1 LRSSRGSWRA
11 LAGRIV
17 SGLAPPELSVC
28 SAEPCLSLA
37 RESPEIYVK
46 MALIEL
52 VKEFRAM
59 AAH

>member
-1 LRSSRGSWRA
+1 VARA

-17 SGLAPPELSVC
+17 SGLALPELSVC
-28 SAEPCLSLA
+28 SAVPLFRAGE
-37 RESPEIYVK
+37 PEIYVK